1 MFQNKNKSK
10 IALAINQNRL
20 DAIVVGI
27 LFIVATITNVI
38 GNSLSK
44 SIFDTANF
52 ITVVSSNENQILL
65 GILLVVISAFASAG
79 IAIWL
84 YPTIKKGH
92 EGLALGSVAFR
103 LIEGM
108 LYIGGVINVLLIL
121 ALGQEY
127 VKTANPDV
135 SWFQI
140 LANVLLTNKV
150 MVGELGVIAFTLGGL
165 MYYIVFYQ
173 TNIVPRWL
181 TAWGIIAIILTLITA
196 LLTIFG
202 LMDSLSVT
210 FIVLNLPL
218 AAQEIVLAILL
229 IIKGFNIPETV
240 SQ

>member
-1 MFQNKNKSK
+1 MFQDKNKSK
-10 IALAINQNRL
+10 MSITLNPNRL
-20 DAIVVGI
+20 DAIIVGI

-52 ITVVSSNENQILL
+52 ITIVSSNQNQILL
-65 GILLVVISAFASAG
+65 GVLLVVISAFASAG

-84 YPTIKKGH
+84 FPTIKKGH

-127 VKTANPDV
+127 VKTTNPDV
-135 SWFQI
+135 SWFQT
-140 LANVLLTNKV
+140 LSNVLLTNKV
-150 MVGELGVIAFTLGGL
+150 IVGELGVIAFTLGGL

-173 TNIVPRWL
+173 TNLVPRWL

-218 AAQEIVLAILL
+218 AAQEIILAILL
-229 IIKGFNIPETV
+229 IIKGFNIKETV
-240 SQ
+240 PQ